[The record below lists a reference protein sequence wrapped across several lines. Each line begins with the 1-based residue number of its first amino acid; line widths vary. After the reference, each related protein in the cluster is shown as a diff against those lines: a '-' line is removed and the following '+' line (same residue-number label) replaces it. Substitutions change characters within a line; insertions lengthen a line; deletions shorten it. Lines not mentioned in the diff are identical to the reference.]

1 MLKQTSLQNDHVMA
15 AEWEKAENLQEL
27 DISAT
32 DLSKDC
38 LMDILP
44 RIPAI
49 KWISMGQLDGLTDNV
64 FKVSFE
70 MNFKQVD
77 SQLFSLLAL
86 DGACK
91 LERADFSG
99 FRC

>member
-1 MLKQTSLQNDHVMA
+1 MLQQTSLQNDHVMA

-49 KWISMGQLDGLTDNV
+49 KWISMGQLDGLNDNV
-64 FKVSFE
+64 FKVSF
-70 MNFKQVD
+70 QVEITD
-77 SQLFSLLAL
+77 
-86 DGACK
+86 
-91 LERADFSG
+91 RN
-99 FRC
+99 RRRRN

>member
-64 FKVSFE
+64 FKVSFHCSIIYPTL
-70 MNFKQVD
+70 NH
-77 SQLFSLLAL
+77 LTLIL
-86 DGACK
+86 
-91 LERADFSG
+91 
-99 FRC
+99 